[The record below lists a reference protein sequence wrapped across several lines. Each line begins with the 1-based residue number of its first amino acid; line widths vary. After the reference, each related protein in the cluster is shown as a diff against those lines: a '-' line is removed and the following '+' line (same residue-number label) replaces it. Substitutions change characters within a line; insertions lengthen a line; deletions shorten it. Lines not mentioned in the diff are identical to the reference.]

1 MVGHEKIGYWDC
13 CPGGDGQMNTLPKR
27 RAASEHGTSLIEL
40 LVYMALFVVVVGF
53 ATAAFFDCWSST
65 KILHRDAD
73 DIARALDIGERWRAD
88 VRGATGVVQ
97 SIVVNGSRNN
107 CAFPPRR
114 RRGSTYIFANG
125 TKSAVGTVLTAPIH
139 LWLSG
144 RQIVTNA
151 NPMRAGRVAVHGA
164 GELELKPARKEALVR
179 PLFNI

>member
-1 MVGHEKIGYWDC
+1 
-13 CPGGDGQMNTLPKR
+13 MNTLPKR

-97 SIVVNGSRNN
+97 SIVVNGAEQLRVPT
-107 CAFPPRR
+107 AT
-114 RRGSTYIFANG
+114 GEVTYIFANG
-125 TKSAVGTVLTAPIH
+125 TIRRRDGSAGPDT
-139 LWLSG
+139 LWLSDVKSSQMKAG
-144 RQIVTNA
+144 AR
-151 NPMRAGRVAVHGA
+151 GRVTAWRW
-164 GELELKPARKEALVR
+164 ELELKSARKEGR
-179 PLFNI
+179 MQPLFTFECAAGPATIQ